1 MPPAE
6 KKSVYCIMT
15 SDYKKEAK
23 RLLALAKEREK
34 KYRKMVQMAGREK
47 SPQNTLKTLNIAQLE
62 KIEAQKLET
71 RAIQLL
77 KKDAG
82 NRIGKVLVK
91 PRKVR
96 TGLL

>member
-1 MPPAE
+1 
-6 KKSVYCIMT
+6 MT

-23 RLLALAKEREK
+23 RLLALAKEHEK
-34 KYRKMVQMAGREK
+34 KYRKMIQMAGREK
-47 SPQNTLKTLNIAQLE
+47 SPQNTLQTLNIAQLE
-62 KIEAQKLET
+62 KIEAQRLES

-91 PRKVR
+91 PREVR
-96 TGLL
+96 TRFGA